1 MSAGSVYARPAKAKL
16 CFSHTDGC
24 APDWSGAEA
33 SVDDFEVT
41 VLAFRDPV
49 PKPTWRGG
57 DMDSHVPRQTFS
69 GCGSSPFRVLAGLVA
84 IPLQR
89 PDQPKPYPLFG
100 PEATFPK
107 IVLRAHLEH

>member
-1 MSAGSVYARPAKAKL
+1 MTLKSPS
-16 CFSHTDGC
+16 
-24 APDWSGAEA
+24 
-33 SVDDFEVT
+33 

-57 DMDSHVPRQTFS
+57 DMDSHVPRQTFR
-69 GCGSSPFRVLAGLVA
+69 GCLSSPFPFLGVLVA
-84 IPLQR
+84 TPLQ
-89 PDQPKPYPLFG
+89 PHHQPKPYPLFG